1 MRTCVLRVGTNMC
14 SMPRLLFACVAG
26 ASALHVMDEP
36 STTTVVQ
43 DERRVLL
50 LGCSLDRNALM
61 EFCDGHGEQTDYP
74 VESAWCINEDLH
86 LKMGYIYHPGVGAN
100 GDLHKPTALAKGPST
115 GAILKTY
122 ANATSFYMLNGNPHL
137 VVVDSSLWDLLV
149 WRLGTLGGGR
159 PMPEPKEV
167 TTGRV
172 QQWCKH
178 DLPLLLQSVSEVFPT
193 SRVAFRTAPTIDH
206 TPTHEKFEKRDI
218 ALLYKC
224 ISSSTTNGM
233 LFGKYEVIDYHAI
246 MAKLIKRKV
255 PNLYRIDGYHPSEYP
270 SRLYVNEIL
279 RRVGMNPQDPPE
291 PTLEDE
297 STARKARF
305 EKAGQGDAN
314 DLEDLTDLM

>member
-218 ALLYKC
+218 ELLYKC
-224 ISSSTTNGM
+224 IVDSTQNGK
-233 LFGKYEVIDYHAI
+233 LFGQYEIIDYHAL
-246 MAKLIKRKV
+246 MQPLIDRNVSDLFKA
-255 PNLYRIDGYHPSEYP
+255 DGYHPTQYP
-270 SRLYVNEIL
+270 SALYINEVL
-279 RRVGMNPQDPPE
+279 RRVGVSSPDPPE
-291 PTLEDE
+291 PQRKKWASRAAARLLAPREDAPDE
-297 STARKARF
+297 LD
-305 EKAGQGDAN
+305 ELL
-314 DLEDLTDLM
+314 DLI